1 MRNHLASSLAAAVLA
16 ALMLSGCA
24 TTDGEAKGSGAGA
37 GESAD
42 SRDAMRDLPRGTPVA
57 FSDLKVGMCSNFQGD
72 VRSDEQVGT
81 VNCAI
86 PHRFEIVSEGKLPAD
101 EKSPFPGDRGVMS
114 AMREVCDP
122 VLEPLVSK
130 NKGSVIGLLFVPLNK
145 ESWESGNRTGYCAV
159 TFPEPK
165 TGKIGNAA

>member
-24 TTDGEAKGSGAGA
+24 TTDGEAKGSGPGV

-42 SRDAMRDLPRGTPVA
+42 SRDAMSDLPRGTPVP

-72 VRSDEQVGT
+72 VRSDEEVGT
-81 VNCAI
+81 VDCAT
-86 PHRFEIVSEGKLPAD
+86 PHRFEILSEGTLPEGKD
-101 EKSPFPGDRGVMS
+101 SPFPGDRGVMS
-114 AMREVCDP
+114 AMRTVCEP

-130 NKGSVIGLLFVPLNK
+130 NRGSIIGLLFVPLNK

-165 TGKIGNAA
+165 TGKLGKAA